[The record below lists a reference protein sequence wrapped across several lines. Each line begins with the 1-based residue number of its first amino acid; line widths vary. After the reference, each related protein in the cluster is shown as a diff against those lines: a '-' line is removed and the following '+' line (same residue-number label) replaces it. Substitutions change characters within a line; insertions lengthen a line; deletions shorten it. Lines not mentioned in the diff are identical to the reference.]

1 MRSEHLLHTIPPVFD
16 ARSRVLLLGS
26 FPSPKSREVGFFYGH
41 PQNRMWRVL
50 AAVLGEDGAGVA
62 ASSAAGATAAVGRG
76 DAEPAGGSAGA
87 SALAA
92 TGSSA
97 VAVPRTIEERRAFL
111 LRNRI
116 AMWDVIA
123 SCSIEGASDASIR
136 DVVPNDLS
144 RVLDAAPIQAIFCT
158 GSKAH
163 QLYRRY
169 QEPVTGVPARKLP
182 STSAANASWSLERLV
197 EAYRVVAQAAR
208 T

>member
-1 MRSEHLLHTIPPVFD
+1 MEAQTLEHTIPPVFD

-50 AAVLGEDGAGVA
+50 AAVLGEYGGDPA
-62 ASSAAGATAAVGRG
+62 ASGAAGATAAVGRG
-76 DAEPAGGSAGA
+76 DAEPAGSAAGA

-92 TGSSA
+92 AGPGA
-97 VAVPRTIEERRAFL
+97 VAVPQTTEERRAFL

-144 RVLDAAPIQAIFCT
+144 RVLDTAPIQAIFCT
-158 GSKAH
+158 GAKAH

-208 T
+208 A